1 MKYVFETTRYTKS
14 PKQHNH
20 PSTLHFSIL
29 QNGQWSNDYQP
40 LTNIDSMSEKHSTTS
55 PCCYIKKMK
64 QLLERVK
71 YEAEE
76 HANNLRVL
84 GNTFEKLVAMDA
96 PDED

>member
-1 MKYVFETTRYTKS
+1 
-14 PKQHNH
+14 
-20 PSTLHFSIL
+20 
-29 QNGQWSNDYQP
+29 
-40 LTNIDSMSEKHSTTS
+40 MSEKHSTTS